1 MTPSDPLPR
10 MFAHM
15 DWANGRILA
24 VLRAMPEPPPQAL
37 DLFAHML
44 TAEHV
49 WLRRLQGTPA
59 TYAVW
64 QSLGLDECERLARAN
79 HEGYQTLLASDDR
92 ARIVDYH
99 MSNGTAQSTM
109 LADILVHVSHHGM
122 YHRGQVSL
130 LVRASGGTPVSTD
143 YILFV
148 RELH

>member
-1 MTPSDPLPR
+1 M
-10 MFAHM
+10 A
-15 DWANGRILA
+15 AAGA
-24 VLRAMPEPPPQAL
+24 
-37 DLFAHML
+37 
-44 TAEHV
+44 
-49 WLRRLQGTPA
+49 GTPA

-64 QSLGLDECERLARAN
+64 QPLGLDECERLARAN
-79 HEGYQTLLASDDR
+79 HQGYQTLLASDDR